1 MQGASTQARLTS
13 KGRLTLPFAARA
25 RLGLTAG
32 DHLSVILQDDDTIL
46 LTRPRVAVSTSLRGL
61 LAKPKYFV
69 AIAEMDAGIGAHLAA
84 EHRPDRLS

>member
-1 MQGASTQARLTS
+1 
-13 KGRLTLPFAARA
+13 
-25 RLGLTAG
+25 
-32 DHLSVILQDDDTIL
+32 